1 MEKIDFTR
9 HISKGFNRDLEIIF
23 NDANKMFKLVGK
35 QYDNSLLA
43 FFNND
48 EKLSHDVIANE
59 EKVNSLECDISE
71 ECVKIFVLRQPV
83 ASDIRLVL
91 TVSNIIK
98 LLETISDK
106 CVNIVN
112 ISHSCGERSEGIKLN
127 SINKLTLDVR
137 SALDMTLDAFNHL
150 DSLKALMAIKICFEA
165 QMNHE
170 SITRQLILDM
180 MQDGPSFKK
189 NLDMLWFANIIAD
202 INDNI
207 SNIGKVIIY
216 LVKGKDMKHADIQEI
231 ENEVKGSHNH

>member
-23 NDANKMFKLVGK
+23 NDTNKIFNLVGK
-35 QYDNSLLA
+35 QYDNALLA
-43 FFNND
+43 FLNND
-48 EKLSHDVIANE
+48 ENLSRDVIANE

-106 CVNIVN
+106 CVNIVK
-112 ISHSCGERSEGIKLN
+112 ISQIKGTSSETVELN

-137 SALDMTLDAFNHL
+137 NALDLTLNAFNQI
-150 DSLKALMAIKICFEA
+150 DSLKALMAIKICFES

-189 NLDMLWFANIIAD
+189 NLDMLWFVNLIAD

-216 LVKGKDMKHADIQEI
+216 LIKGKDMKHSAIQEI
-231 ENEVKGSHNH
+231 ENEVKGNNH